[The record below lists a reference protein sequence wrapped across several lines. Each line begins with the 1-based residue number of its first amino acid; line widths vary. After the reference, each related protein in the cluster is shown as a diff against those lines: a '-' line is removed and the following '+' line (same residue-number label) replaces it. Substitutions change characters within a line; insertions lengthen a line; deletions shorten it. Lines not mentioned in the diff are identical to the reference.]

1 MGMDDDEG
9 HNPDANSGLPVN
21 ATVII
26 TPTPTTASSTR
37 SRRPPP
43 SLTPPPA
50 ATGTTTKFLAMAR
63 RRSFWKTTLLIS
75 LITVAALGTLAPV
88 FAPLPPSSSSL
99 SSVSD
104 LNHYEKRVIHKDMVP
119 LLLQALKRV
128 SVVFFW
134 LLFNLKEKKSDLGHN
149 SVVIRVIVLGL
160 R

>member
-1 MGMDDDEG
+1 MGREKIGMDDDEG

-21 ATVII
+21 ATAII
-26 TPTPTTASSTR
+26 TPTPTPTTASSTR

-43 SLTPPPA
+43 SLPPPPA

-88 FAPLPPSSSSL
+88 FAPLPTSSSSL

-104 LNHYEKRVIHKDMVP
+104 FNHYEKRVIHKVP
-119 LLLQALKRV
+119 LLLRALKRV
-128 SVVFFW
+128 SVVFF
-134 LLFNLKEKKSDLGHN
+134 LAFCLTPPKK
-149 SVVIRVIVLGL
+149 I
-160 R
+160 

>member
-1 MGMDDDEG
+1 MGREKIGMDDDEG

-26 TPTPTTASSTR
+26 TPPPSTTASSTR

-43 SLTPPPA
+43 SLPPPPA
-50 ATGTTTKFLAMAR
+50 ATGTTTKLLAMAR

-88 FAPLPPSSSSL
+88 FAPSPPSSSSL

-104 LNHYEKRVIHKDMVP
+104 FNHYEKRVIHKDKVP

-128 SVVFFW
+128 SVVFFCNQKGKKNLILGII
-134 LLFNLKEKKSDLGHN
+134 LL
-149 SVVIRVIVLGL
+149 
-160 R
+160 